1 MKTTRNHVFETN
13 SSSSHVITFSSEYV
27 GPQNEPVQL
36 TIRGD
41 GEYGWSCSTESDDS
55 TLRTPEEKLDYAI
68 VALGLYC
75 TDPDE
80 RKSALDEICRVFSL
94 NNVEVEFDDCFG
106 EEYDHGTTGYIDHQS
121 APDSSYDCEELAKMA
136 LNDPD
141 ALYNFVFG
149 DATVQVDNDN
159 H

>member
-1 MKTTRNHVFETN
+1 MRSIRPKVFETN
-13 SSSSHVITFSSEYV
+13 SSSCHVITFSSEYV
-27 GPQNEPVQL
+27 GPQAEPVQL
-36 TIRGD
+36 TILGD
-41 GEYGWSCSTESDDS
+41 GDYGWSCSTDSDDS

-75 TDPDE
+75 NDPDE
-80 RKSALDEICRVFSL
+80 RKSALDEIRRVFSL

-106 EEYDHGTTGYIDHQS
+106 EEYDHDTVGYIDHQS
-121 APDSSYDCEELAKMA
+121 APGSSEDCTELANMA
-136 LNDPD
+136 LNDPE

-149 DATVQVDNDN
+149 DATVLVDNDN